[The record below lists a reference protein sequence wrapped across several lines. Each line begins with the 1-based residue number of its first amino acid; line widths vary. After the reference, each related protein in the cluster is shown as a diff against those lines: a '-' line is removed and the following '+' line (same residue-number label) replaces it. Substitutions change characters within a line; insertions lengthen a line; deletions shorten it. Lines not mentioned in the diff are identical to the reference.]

1 MLQKLTLSDGSAI
14 VVGRDRSAVA
24 NIGRIA
30 SVCLSS
36 LFFVSFFLH
45 RLSRRTQAVVRGE
58 LIHERYLSAGAR
70 ELRADM
76 LAAAANNNN
85 NNINNVELPP
95 LPADLKDHNAPTPAM
110 RLVLLNYLKHNKQVC
125 FCCV

>member
-1 MLQKLTLSDGSAI
+1 M
-14 VVGRDRSAVA
+14 
-24 NIGRIA
+24 
-30 SVCLSS
+30 
-36 LFFVSFFLH
+36 
-45 RLSRRTQAVVRGE
+45 RGE
-58 LIHERYLSAGAR
+58 LIHERYLSVGAR

-85 NNINNVELPP
+85 IINNVELPP

-125 FCCV
+125 FCCL

>member
-1 MLQKLTLSDGSAI
+1 M
-14 VVGRDRSAVA
+14 
-24 NIGRIA
+24 
-30 SVCLSS
+30 
-36 LFFVSFFLH
+36 
-45 RLSRRTQAVVRGE
+45 RGE
-58 LIHERYLSAGAR
+58 LIHERYLSVGAR

-76 LAAAANNNN
+76 LAAAAATAAANNNN

>member
-1 MLQKLTLSDGSAI
+1 M
-14 VVGRDRSAVA
+14 
-24 NIGRIA
+24 
-30 SVCLSS
+30 
-36 LFFVSFFLH
+36 
-45 RLSRRTQAVVRGE
+45 RGE

-85 NNINNVELPP
+85 NNTNNVELPP

-125 FCCV
+125 FVVFDFFFFTQSRFFHHHTRRLRSFYTTPSAPFTLRAKRRPMYVPPSAIDL